1 MASGSEEAAT
11 LLARLSDEE
20 VEELGE
26 MLPALIEHRTG
37 RIEYAESRRMNF
49 AVFGGVLL
57 AAGVA
62 GLVQLAKGGYP
73 FFPTF
78 LSLICFCGAL
88 IVLGGLVLALYAR
101 QTNWSYPF
109 KEGTSTWKWFY
120 RDAVP
125 ETTKAREPW
134 HLLPSADR
142 HERSVSAVDEG
153 RTPFLKRTLT
163 LADSRVAVA
172 QDLEQLYVLHWNDF
186 YKNLFLTHL
195 QKVVIWGLLSALGVG
210 LLGLV
215 VGLCVNCG

>member
-1 MASGSEEAAT
+1 MTAGPEKAAA
-11 LLARLSDEE
+11 LLAQLSDDE
-20 VEELGE
+20 VSSLEE

-37 RIEYAESRRMNF
+37 RIEYAESRRTSF

-73 FFPTF
+73 YFPTF
-78 LSLICFCGAL
+78 LGLVCFCGAL

-101 QTNWSYPF
+101 QTNWAYPF

-120 RDAVP
+120 RDGVP
-125 ETTKAREPW
+125 ETAEAREPW
-134 HLLPSADR
+134 HLLPSESR
-142 HERSVSAVDEG
+142 HERGVKAVEEG
-153 RTPFLKRTLT
+153 STPFYKRTLT
-163 LADSRVAVA
+163 LADSRIAAA

-195 QKVVIWGLLSALGVG
+195 RKVVIWGLLSALGVG

-215 VGLCVNCG
+215 VGLCVHCG